1 MSEYEYWVVED
12 HKMGIFWLKLNR
24 PNKRNA
30 FNEAVAL
37 ELGEVLDEFRTN
49 EEIRILI
56 LSSTS
61 DAFFSAGADID
72 WFAAINGEEAE
83 EISKKSHEIFGKLQE
98 LPFPVIAAIKGVCIT
113 AGLEVILCADMIYV
127 ADNAKLGLIE
137 TVFGIT
143 PGGGGTQRLVR
154 LIGPNR
160 AKEMI
165 FNARIIGAE
174 EAERIGLANAMFPLE
189 GFEEKIDRIA
199 RKMLMNDQGA
209 ISRCKKLINLATYSN
224 DEGFREE
231 QYSFNTSF
239 ASGEPRSRLTEYK
252 KQQEREKRRKE
263 RKQKK
268 AEIKK

>member
-1 MSEYEYWVVED
+1 MSESKYWIVED

-24 PNKRNA
+24 PEKRNA
-30 FNEAVAL
+30 FNQAVAL
-37 ELGEVLDEFRTN
+37 ELGNILDKFN
-49 EEIRILI
+49 NNAEIRILI

-61 DAFFSAGADID
+61 ENFFSAGADID
-72 WFAAINGEEAE
+72 WFAQINGEEAE
-83 EISKKSHEIFGKLQE
+83 EISKKSHDIFGKLQE

-113 AGLEVILCADMIYV
+113 AGLEVTLCADVIYV

-143 PGGGGTQRLVR
+143 PGGGGTQRLAR
-154 LIGPNR
+154 LVGPNR

-174 EAERIGLANAMFPLE
+174 EAERIGLANAMFPLD
-189 GFEEKIDRIA
+189 GFDEKIDRIA
-199 RKMLMNDQGA
+199 RKMLMNDPGA
-209 ISRCKKLINLATYSN
+209 ISRCKKLVNLTTYSS

-231 QYSFNTSF
+231 QKSFNISF

-263 RKQKK
+263 KK
-268 AEIKK
+268 AKKNA